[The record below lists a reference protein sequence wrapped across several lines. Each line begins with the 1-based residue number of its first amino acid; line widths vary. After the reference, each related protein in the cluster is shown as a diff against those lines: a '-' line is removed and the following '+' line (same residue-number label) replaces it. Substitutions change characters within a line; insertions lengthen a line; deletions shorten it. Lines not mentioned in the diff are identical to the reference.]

1 MAFGFH
7 PLFSYSRGSDFCHGP
22 IFPMA
27 IQHLIQGRQCL
38 HHGCY
43 CSGKQMLALIKSKPW
58 VKDFVMSTLQKSF
71 CYSSMKHQLLYNFLV
86 MKLQEIELRNKTFV
100 AMVCSIIARDFL
112 ALLPYVSGIAIL
124 GNTYLLCIKY
134 FGVLSGESAG

>member
-1 MAFGFH
+1 
-7 PLFSYSRGSDFCHGP
+7 
-22 IFPMA
+22 
-27 IQHLIQGRQCL
+27 
-38 HHGCY
+38 
-43 CSGKQMLALIKSKPW
+43 
-58 VKDFVMSTLQKSF
+58 
-71 CYSSMKHQLLYNFLV
+71 MKHQLLYNFLV